1 MVFAGG
7 EGGGHGESAG
17 AQCEEDEWLEMHF
30 EVLVEM
36 GVEGC
41 DDVIEI
47 RGGSW
52 WEISMVFFIDN
63 IEAGTAPPL
72 HREQY

>member
-47 RGGSW
+47 GGGS
-52 WEISMVFFIDN
+52 
-63 IEAGTAPPL
+63 
-72 HREQY
+72 